1 MRYGLSQKLVRDP
14 GTREDCGPRRDHHG
28 AARRT
33 PARIAARGWGYR
45 HAGRTTWAIRNLDL
59 SVDPGERVLLAGP
72 SGAGKSTLLAGLAGL
87 LDTDQAG
94 ETEGTLLV
102 DDAPPVHVRD
112 RIGMVF
118 QDPET
123 QLVMARAGD
132 DVAFGLENHAVPT
145 EEIWPRVDAAL
156 ARVGFPYDRDH
167 PTGRLSG
174 GEKQRLVLAGIIA
187 LQPSLLL
194 LDEPTAN
201 LDPEGATLV
210 RSTIARLVDDR
221 RTTLVVV
228 DHRVEDWLDLVD
240 RVIVLDRQGELLADG
255 PATTVFTRE
264 ADRLAAAGVWTPSPR
279 PVDRRRP
286 RAIDGEELLI
296 GDRLSYTYPGAA
308 REAVSEA
315 SVCLRAGEIV
325 AVTGPNGSGKSTL
338 AMLLAG
344 LLAPTAGEARAGAGL
359 HDRVRSLTNG
369 RATIDRRILG
379 RPLHRWRARDLV
391 CAVGTVFQNPEHQF
405 LTGTVRAE
413 LALGPRAA
421 GRSASETRGIVDTL
435 LERLQL
441 VHVADANPFTLSGG
455 EKRRLSVATALASMP
470 TVLVLDEPTFGQD
483 RRTWSEMV
491 DLLGELRDTG
501 HALCCVSHDVEFV
514 TAVADREIAVRTG
527 SVMSAA
533 G

>member
-1 MRYGLSQKLVRDP
+1 MSHGLTKSPGLLQGRGLS
-14 GTREDCGPRRDHHG
+14 GRR
-28 AARRT
+28 A
-33 PARIAARGWGYR
+33 PARILARGWGYR
-45 HAGRTTWAIRNLDL
+45 HAGRTAWAIRHLDV
-59 SVDPGERVLLAGP
+59 SVEPGERVLLAGP

-102 DDAPPVHVRD
+102 DDAPPVRVRE

-145 EEIWPRVDAAL
+145 DEIWPRVDAAL
-156 ARVGFPYDRDH
+156 ARAGFPYGRDH

-187 LQPSLLL
+187 LEPSLLL

-201 LDPEGATLV
+201 LDPDGAALV
-210 RSTIARLVDDR
+210 RSTIAQLVEDR
-221 RTTLVVV
+221 GTTLIVV

-255 PATTVFTRE
+255 PAAAVFVRE
-264 ADRLAAAGVWTPSPR
+264 TDRLTAAGVWTPR
-279 PVDRRRP
+279 PLSVERRP
-286 RAIDGEELLI
+286 SPADGEELLV
-296 GDRLSYTYPGAA
+296 GERLAYAYPGAGRDA
-308 REAVSEA
+308 ISDA
-315 SVCLRAGEIV
+315 SVCLRSGEIV

-344 LLAPTAGEARAGAGL
+344 LLPPTEGAARMGAGL
-359 HDRVRSLTNG
+359 GDRVRALTGG
-369 RATIDRRILG
+369 RVRLTPRILS

-413 LALGPRAA
+413 LALGPRVAGRAA
-421 GRSASETRGIVDTL
+421 GEVRAIVDAL
-435 LERLQL
+435 LERLHL
-441 VHVADANPFTLSGG
+441 AHVADANPFTLSGG
-455 EKRRLSVATALASMP
+455 EKRRLSVATALASKP
-470 TVLVLDEPTFGQD
+470 AVLVLDEPTFGQD
-483 RRTWSEMV
+483 RRTWLEMV

-501 HALCCVSHDVEFV
+501 HALCCVSHDLDFV
-514 TAVADREIAVRTG
+514 AALADRQIAVQAGT
-527 SVMSAA
+527 VMSAA
-533 G
+533 A